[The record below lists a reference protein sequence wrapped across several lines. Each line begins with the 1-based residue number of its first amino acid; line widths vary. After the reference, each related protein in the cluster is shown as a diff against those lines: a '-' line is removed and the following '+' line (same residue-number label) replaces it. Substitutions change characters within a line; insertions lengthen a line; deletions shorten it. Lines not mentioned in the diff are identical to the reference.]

1 MTTDILAMKKAL
13 RQEALRARR
22 SLSSSQRLAYSAA
35 IGKRLQKQP
44 VFLAA
49 HRVFAYAS
57 LDDEVHTEAMLR
69 AMLARGQEVCLP
81 YITGKYRMEA
91 AMLSHM
97 DDLTEGIYGIRTVK
111 AAVRHI
117 VDPKSID
124 LVLVPGVAFSPSGNR
139 LGMGGGF
146 YDAFLPRAMKAF
158 RLALA
163 YQCQIFPAIPVG
175 DNDVGVNMVLT
186 ENGILQE

>member
-22 SLSSSQRLAYSAA
+22 SLSPSQRLAYSAA

-57 LDDEVHTEAMLR
+57 LDDEVNTEAMLR

-81 YITGKYRMEA
+81 
-91 AMLSHM
+91 
-97 DDLTEGIYGIRTVK
+97 
-111 AAVRHI
+111 
-117 VDPKSID
+117 
-124 LVLVPGVAFSPSGNR
+124 
-139 LGMGGGF
+139 
-146 YDAFLPRAMKAF
+146 
-158 RLALA
+158 
-163 YQCQIFPAIPVG
+163 
-175 DNDVGVNMVLT
+175 
-186 ENGILQE
+186 